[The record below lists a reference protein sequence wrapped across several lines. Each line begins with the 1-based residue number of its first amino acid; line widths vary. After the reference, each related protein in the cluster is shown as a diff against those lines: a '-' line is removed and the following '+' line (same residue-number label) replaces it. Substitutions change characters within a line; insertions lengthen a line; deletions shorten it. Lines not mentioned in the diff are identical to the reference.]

1 MGFFSS
7 SLVAGDTVY

>member
-7 SLVAGDTVY
+7 VCKTLF